1 MERFKSWSKEKVLL
15 KLLSKA
21 QTGLWTTDRA
31 ATNQM
36 TIPFNKLPG
45 STTIASLGQQ
55 ILGKLKPATFSSP
68 HSQEPCIKLGKV
80 GGIGL
85 FKFSNNCKNGEHLM

>member
-1 MERFKSWSKEKVLL
+1 MISEICRTYISGSKVTSGVVVGVVVVVVVVVEGV
-15 KLLSKA
+15 
-21 QTGLWTTDRA
+21 
-31 ATNQM
+31 
-36 TIPFNKLPG
+36 G

-85 FKFSNNCKNGEHLM
+85 FKFSNNCKNGEHCIVE